1 MNTSWWRTIGQI
13 SDAQRELISL
23 PPHGRHLFEGPPG
36 SGKTNLLLLR
46 AEYMAVSAACKN
58 SLILT
63 YTSSLA
69 NFIRSGIGAKQLIS
83 QSQIKTYHSWAYDHI
98 LHHLGE
104 RPLPPNADFD
114 EEARAEILRLV
125 IEANKNLP
133 SPKMYDAIFVDE
145 AQDLTLPELK
155 ELLTLSDNVCI
166 CGDTR
171 QGIYNRDGLNVAE
184 ELGLQKHVLT
194 EHFRIGHK
202 IARVADRLLPPM
214 DGQDSLENTSKY
226 NSKIQGESSA
236 KLHDCGNRDEQFE
249 KMLGLIR
256 VQLEAFNNDSIGI
269 FCGTRT
275 TRQELRDRFDE
286 TDLSDHVCVHGID
299 QDPSFLKC
307 PIHILTIHG
316 AKGTEFRAVHLFGIE
331 ELKAGPLRRTKLSY
345 TAVTRAKTALN
356 AYKTGETTKAL
367 ESAFAEPVHFDLQDL
382 FEGAQ

>member
-13 SDAQRELISL
+13 SEAQRELIRL
-23 PPHGRHLFEGPPG
+23 PAHGKHLFEGPPG

-83 QSQIKTYHSWAYDHI
+83 QSQIKTYHAWAYDHI
-98 LHHLGE
+98 THHLGE
-104 RPLPPNADFD
+104 RPLPPNSDFD
-114 EEARAEILRLV
+114 DDARAEILRLV
-125 IEANKNLP
+125 VEANKNLP
-133 SPKMYDAIFVDE
+133 SPKLYDAIFVDE
-145 AQDLTLPELK
+145 AQDLSLPELK
-155 ELLTLSDNVCI
+155 ELLRLSDNICI

-171 QGIYNRDGLNVAE
+171 QGIYYRDGLDIAD
-184 ELGLQKHVLT
+184 ELGLEKHVLT

-202 IARVADRLLPPM
+202 IARVADRLLPPEE
-214 DGQDSLENTSKY
+214 GQDSLENSSKY
-226 NSKIQGESSA
+226 NSKLQGDSSA
-236 KLHDCGNRDEQFE
+236 KLHICDNRDDQFE
-249 KMLGLIR
+249 VMINLIR

-269 FCGTRT
+269 FCGTKL

-286 TDLSDHVCVHGID
+286 TDLSDLVCVHGID
-299 QDPSFLKC
+299 KNPSFTNT
-307 PIHILTIHG
+307 PIHVLTIHG
-316 AKGTEFRAVHLFGIE
+316 AKGTEFRAVHLFGTE
-331 ELKAGPLRRTKLSY
+331 ELKSGPLRRTKLSY

-367 ESAFAEPVHFDLQDL
+367 ESAFAEPVHFDLKDL